1 MLVHEHQSVSF
12 LFCDHILSCIVA
24 YVTRLHKT
32 SMSTKYPCKV
42 MSSSIFEGFFFGNF
56 FKNAYRKLTIL
67 YRRSNYIDVIFD
79 SMLTIFLMK
88 LHMSSLEISLH
99 NWSWKYLKHWIYKEW
114 RITLLFLGSCYH
126 TLLNPSAPIIYG
138 QLVDSLASIVWLSLF
153 EQGQL
158 NLQETLGVFIH
169 KLSTSHFRGL
179 AGRLMP
185 RPFTKLCWKES

>member
-1 MLVHEHQSVSF
+1 MNTKVFHSYFVITFFHALWHTSHVFIRRACLQNIHARLCHLQF
-12 LFCDHILSCIVA
+12 L
-24 YVTRLHKT
+24 
-32 SMSTKYPCKV
+32 KV
-42 MSSSIFEGFFFGNF
+42 FFFGNF